1 MKSYF
6 LISSLV
12 VNIACIPRSVYAVWG
27 EDSVVLVP
35 TNPDAADDHFG
46 LVASMSGY
54 KMAVG
59 AYGDDTEGD
68 NAGAVY
74 TYTWSGTG
82 WVADAVV
89 LYPTNPT
96 AAGDNFGMA
105 VSMSA
110 DKMAIGASG
119 DDSYVGAV
127 YTYTWSGGAGA
138 WVKDAA
144 VLYPTNPVATNDN
157 FGGSVSMS
165 GYHMAIG
172 APGDDSLSGAVYT

>member
-1 MKSYF
+1 M
-6 LISSLV
+6 SSVV

-27 EDSVVLVP
+27 EDSVVLVT
-35 TNPDAADDHFG
+35 TNPDAADDQFG
-46 LVASMSGY
+46 SSVSVGGD

-59 AYGDDTEGD
+59 VRYDDTVGGSTT
-68 NAGAVY
+68 GAVY